1 MAFNNSSLS
10 NCTGGN
16 CNAIYNPFI
25 YNTSEKI
32 AIVFVNALI
41 FCLAIPANGIV
52 IIVISSV
59 QNVRTPTSTFL
70 LNLCVADILIA
81 SLYIPFIT
89 VDLFVVGH
97 WVFGDFMCKLVSF
110 AYYLATFF
118 SILIL
123 TVISLERYIS
133 VCLSRRLSLTAKK
146 AFVTTVVLWIVA
158 ACLALPLLV
167 VRKSFH
173 SRSLNVEFCI
183 ITWSHS
189 SMKVYTLVTPAL
201 FYVMPITLMVMVYY
215 KIGRKVWLSA
225 NRTSSMKLSNKHA
238 SNSKLRLTKIALA
251 IILSFVISWTPLNTT
266 TVLYFFGKKNFPYS
280 ADIARVVY
288 PIIYWVAFTNCALN
302 PLLYYY
308 MSQNFRKA
316 FTIFRNRRSQSY
328 LAESVSAL
336 SRSSLRRFS
345 KRGNKD
351 CDKQL
356 ADEMNGVPNE
366 QENLQTLS
374 DNPDGS
380 RISRYDSNNT
390 KETVL
395 IVSAL

>member
-1 MAFNNSSLS
+1 M
-10 NCTGGN
+10 
-16 CNAIYNPFI
+16 
-25 YNTSEKI
+25 SEKI
-32 AIVFVNALI
+32 AIVFANALI

-110 AYYLATFF
+110 AYHLATFF

-133 VCLSRRLSLTAKK
+133 ICLSRRLSLTAKK

-158 ACLALPLLV
+158 ACVALPFFV
-167 VRKSFH
+167 VRKSVH
-173 SRSLNVEFCI
+173 NRSLNMEFCVV
-183 ITWSHS
+183 TWSYS
-189 SMKVYTLVTPAL
+189 SMKVYTLVTLAL
-201 FYVMPITLMVMVYY
+201 FYVMPITLMAMVYY
-215 KIGRKVWLSA
+215 KIGRKVWSSA
-225 NRTSSMKLSNKHA
+225 SRTSSMKLSNKHA

-251 IILSFVISWTPLNTT
+251 IIFSFVISWTPLNTIA
-266 TVLYFFGKKNFPYS
+266 VLYYFAKKNFPYS

-302 PLLYYY
+302 PLLYCY

-351 CDKQL
+351 SDKQL

-366 QENLQTLS
+366 REKLQTLT

-380 RISRYDSNNT
+380 RMSHHDSNNT

>member
-16 CNAIYNPFI
+16 CNIYNPFI
-25 YNTSEKI
+25 YNTPEKI
-32 AIVFVNALI
+32 AIVLANVLI

-52 IIVISSV
+52 ITVISSV

-70 LNLCVADILIA
+70 LNLCVADVLIA
-81 SLYIPFIT
+81 SLYIPFMT
-89 VDLFVVGH
+89 VDLFVIGH

-110 AYYLATFF
+110 AYYLATYF

-123 TVISLERYIS
+123 TAISLERFIS
-133 VCLSRRLSLTAKK
+133 VCLSRRFSLTAKK

-158 ACLALPLLV
+158 GCLALPFFV
-167 VRKSFH
+167 VKKSYTN
-173 SRSLNVEFCI
+173 RSLNNVEFCI
-183 ITWSHS
+183 ITWSYT
-189 SMKVYTLVTPAL
+189 SMKVYTLLTLSL
-201 FYVMPITLMVMVYY
+201 FYVMPITIMAMVYY
-215 KIGRKVWLSA
+215 KIGRKVWSSA
-225 NRTSSMKLSNKHA
+225 SRTSSMKLSNKHA

-251 IILSFVISWTPLNTT
+251 IILSFVISWTPLNTI
-266 TVLYFFGKKNFPYS
+266 TVLYFFGKKIFSYS
-280 ADIARVVY
+280 PDIVHVMY
-288 PIIYWVAFTNCALN
+288 PIIYWVAFSNCALN
-302 PLLYYY
+302 PLLYCY

-316 FTIFRNRRSQSY
+316 FTIFRNRRSHSY
-328 LAESVSAL
+328 LAESVSAF

-345 KRGNKD
+345 KRGNKN

-366 QENLQTLS
+366 RENLQTLS

-380 RISRYDSNNT
+380 RISHPDSNNT
-390 KETVL
+390 KDNVL

>member
-10 NCTGGN
+10 NCTVGN
-16 CNAIYNPFI
+16 CNAIYNPLI

-32 AIVFVNALI
+32 AIVFANVLI

-158 ACLALPLLV
+158 ACLALPLFV
-167 VRKSFH
+167 VRKSFPN
-173 SRSLNVEFCI
+173 RSLNVEFCI

-189 SMKVYTLVTPAL
+189 SMKVYTLVTLAL
-201 FYVMPITLMVMVYY
+201 FYVMPITLMAMVYY
-215 KIGRKVWLSA
+215 KIGRKVWSSA
-225 NRTSSMKLSNKHA
+225 SRTSSMKLSNKHA

-251 IILSFVISWTPLNTT
+251 IILSFVISWTPMNTT
-266 TVLYFFGKKNFPYS
+266 IVLYFFGKKNFLYS

-302 PLLYYY
+302 PLLYCY

-366 QENLQTLS
+366 RENLQTLS

-380 RISRYDSNNT
+380 RISHHASNNT